1 MDLEN
6 KMYRFFCTQAFRDT
20 HTECNFEEQLVDVAL
35 VLPMIELITVLVR
48 VVELFMK
55 KRSRRKKRAYAIRL
69 SKRFAAEYKTSIP
82 QDVIDQHF
90 PDDCCCVLL

>member
-1 MDLEN
+1 
-6 KMYRFFCTQAFRDT
+6 
-20 HTECNFEEQLVDVAL
+20 VDVAL